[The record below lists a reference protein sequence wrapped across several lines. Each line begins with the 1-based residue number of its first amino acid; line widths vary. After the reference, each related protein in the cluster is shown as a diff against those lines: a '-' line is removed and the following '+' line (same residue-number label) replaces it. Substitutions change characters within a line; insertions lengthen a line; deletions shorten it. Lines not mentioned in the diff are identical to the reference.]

1 MQITTKSPRALS
13 GTAVT
18 LPSQMM
24 HGSVGRGRAVTSA
37 FLDVGKPSRNFNH
50 PIKQSCQ
57 MFVWGELDRD
67 RLSARPVSPR
77 FLRFELGRIPF
88 PLCHIHGLLRLID
101 RILLGGSKV
110 GDHLSIQRV
119 KGRAMQG
126 GRSRRQT
133 FAFPYRDS
141 LGRPPSVSRHNP
153 VHELIE

>member
-1 MQITTKSPRALS
+1 MKELR
-13 GTAVT
+13 
-18 LPSQMM
+18 
-24 HGSVGRGRAVTSA
+24 
-37 FLDVGKPSRNFNH
+37 FLVANQKGPVNA
-50 PIKQSCQ
+50 
-57 MFVWGELDRD
+57 DR
-67 RLSARPVSPR
+67 RQHY
-77 FLRFELGRIPF
+77 LRFELGRIPF

-141 LGRPPSVSRHNP
+141 LGRPPFVSRHNP